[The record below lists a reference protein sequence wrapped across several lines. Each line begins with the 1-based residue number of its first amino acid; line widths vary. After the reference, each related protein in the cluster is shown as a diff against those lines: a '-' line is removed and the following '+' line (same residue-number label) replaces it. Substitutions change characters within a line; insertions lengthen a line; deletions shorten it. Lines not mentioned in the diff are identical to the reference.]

1 MNNPAVFQA
10 QSLHNAELRRVCR
23 EALDQA
29 LVAQM
34 GRTWT
39 DQELI
44 QTTHQKNL
52 LSLQL
57 MEEKADHR
65 LTRALRPLRPLE
77 RRRRRARRLTSGSSR
92 SRYTPL
98 QATTESPS
106 SGEDSEATLT
116 DPTYADIIREA
127 EMQEALL
134 ELDELAEDDPPL
146 EDPKQE
152 PKLEPADEGY
162 EASA

>member
-1 MNNPAVFQA
+1 MNNDNAVFQA
-10 QSLHNAELRRVCR
+10 QSIHNAELRRTCR

-34 GRTWT
+34 GRTWV
-39 DQELI
+39 DQELA
-44 QTTHQKNL
+44 QTQHQRNL

-57 MEEKADHR
+57 MEEKADHQ
-65 LTRALRPLRPLE
+65 LTKALRPLRLLE

-98 QATTESPS
+98 EATTESPS
-106 SGEDSEATLT
+106 SGEDSEATLAN
-116 DPTYADIIREA
+116 DPTYEDIVREA
-127 EMQEALL
+127 EMDAL
-134 ELDELAEDDPPL
+134 LDELIEEDPPL
-146 EDPKQE
+146 RAPKHE
-152 PKLEPADEGY
+152 PKLEPVDEGY